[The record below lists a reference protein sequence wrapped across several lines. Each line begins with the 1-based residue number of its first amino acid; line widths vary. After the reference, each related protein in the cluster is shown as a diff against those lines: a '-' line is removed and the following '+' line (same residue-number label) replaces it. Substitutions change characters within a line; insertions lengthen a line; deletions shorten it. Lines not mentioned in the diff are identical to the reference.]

1 MNSFSLAFRNFKN
14 NIKTYGLHLMAMI
27 FSVVVYYDFV
37 VMKHNPEVLKL
48 ETASKTVAGASK
60 STAFVLLV
68 FLVFFIWYSSSFFLS
83 QRKKEIGI
91 YAFMGVSNSQIGFIF
106 AVEGFLTGLFA
117 ISVGLCIGVLT
128 GKLIIML
135 LAKVAL
141 LNVQI
146 DFFIS
151 AKGIVETAI
160 TFLIIFSLMS
170 IKGYIDIKKSKLIDL
185 FNASKKEE
193 GLPKVSYFKGICSII
208 IIGIGYYISTLS
220 NKLNFLVASLV
231 TLILVVWGT
240 YWLFGSFLSVLI
252 RHLLNNKKVLYNGVN
267 VISISNIAYRIKKNY
282 RTLATIAILTATTV
296 TAFGTVASL
305 KYYVDET
312 HDVEFPYSFSF
323 VSDDMNIK
331 EKVIDTINKSNHN
344 ILLYEEAKL
353 LYVDN
358 YNVDLRVPA
367 KGYTLV
373 SFSEFKRITT
383 DLKVK
388 NAAKIIEKAKPLK
401 GEIAFIEKPGTIIS
415 IVDYENNIEIG
426 NMSLKIKNVI
436 KTPIFGNGIPKVC
449 LVVNDEDYET
459 LKSSYQ
465 EYHFNGIRVDNQQDS
480 KDLAIELWKIEGL
493 NRELFA
499 YIRAFYSTY
508 QPIAIIFFLGAIMS
522 LVYVIA
528 TGSIIYFKML
538 SEAFMDKTKYE
549 VLTKLGM
556 NKKEISKAI
565 SKQVG
570 ISFVLPLIVGAVHSC
585 FAIAVLS
592 NILECSLIVPT
603 IISIIAFAIIYGIFY
618 IATTR
623 KFLKVVC

>member
-1 MNSFSLAFRNFKN
+1 
-14 NIKTYGLHLMAMI
+14 MAMI